1 MANLANILKDP
12 FTETTRKVRNHLMVG
27 GLIGVL
33 VADVGLIPS
42 KISALGIEFTGVE
55 QANLLKLLFGVMIYY
70 VATFTIYSISELSA
84 SKLNEINEKFD
95 GASDEIQSN
104 LVVNLFNSKFGED
117 RDFQELKSGVLSGLR
132 SFYEVLIPLSWGCY
146 SAYAI
151 YKVM

>member
-12 FTETTRKVRNHLMVG
+12 FTETTRKVRNHLMVA

-117 RDFQELKSGVLSGLR
+117 RDFQELKSGALSGLR
-132 SFYEVLIPLSWGCY
+132 SFYEVIIPLS
-146 SAYAI
+146 
-151 YKVM
+151 